1 MVTPYKEEPTDA
13 NVDSMIQSVRDSV
26 QPIFLTLPKGTG
38 YIERDRFKDAYDT
51 LVEHTDGFT
60 QWDFKSVWSA
70 YQDDK
75 LVFVIVRTILGVT
88 PPEWEDLTTEEYDIE
103 ISQGA
108 ARRID
113 GEIRRGE
120 DKNRQQSTK
129 EMIRGL
135 IRTAVEKIEEPT
147 PETGDDVVHRFD
159 LIDRQNGIQSV
170 REAHDHGIYYNMLRE
185 RYLGRP
191 FASHVDSVSDE
202 RGDVMEDAV
211 KDILEETGVPYEE
224 DTGKNSDDEQE
235 ADIYV
240 PNRTDPAVVIEAK
253 IANDGGTMRDKAAR
267 VSNLA
272 RQAQRQGNDGN
283 WAFQVVA
290 CVDGRGFSER
300 YRESKEL
307 IENTQGKV
315 FTFETLNDL
324 ADYTDISEYVG
335 EESTDE
341 KTQAEVDQFDG
352 ES

>member
-1 MVTPYKEEPTDA
+1 MVTPYKEEPTED
-13 NVDSMIQSVRDSV
+13 NIDSMIQSVRDSV
-26 QPIFLTLPKGTG
+26 QPIFLTLPRGSG
-38 YIERDRFKDAYDT
+38 YVERDRFQEAYDT
-51 LVEHTDGFT
+51 LVEKTNSFED
-60 QWDFKSVWSA
+60 WDFDSVWDA
-70 YQDDK
+70 YQEDK
-75 LVFVIVRTILGVT
+75 LVFVVVRTILAVT
-88 PPEWEDLTTEEYDIE
+88 PPEWEDLTTEERDVD

-113 GEIRRGE
+113 GEIRKGE

-129 EMIRGL
+129 DMIRAL
-135 IRTAVEKIEEPT
+135 IRTAVEKIEEPVPDT
-147 PETGDDVVHRFD
+147 SDDVIHRFD
-159 LIDRQNGIQSV
+159 LIDRQEGIESV
-170 REAHDHGIYYNMLRE
+170 RDAHEEGIYCNLLRE

-202 RGDVMEDAV
+202 RGDLMEDAV
-211 KDILEETGVPYEE
+211 KDLLGDAGVPYEE
-224 DTGKNSDDEQE
+224 DLDTDDDAQK

-240 PNRTDPAVVIEAK
+240 PTRNDPAVKIEAK

-272 RQAQRQGNDGN
+272 RQAREEGSDGE

-315 FTFETLNDL
+315 FTFDTLEDL
-324 ADYTDISEYVG
+324 VKYTEIRQYVG
-335 EESTDE
+335 KLSDGGE
-341 KTQAEVDQFDG
+341 QADMNNFPDK
-352 ES
+352 